1 MFLAH
6 RLALI
11 SGFKQDLRA
20 HPHLA
25 RLLWQW
31 LALGLL
37 VLAAFP
43 EARGA
48 STWLGSGLIWWFAAP
63 LAALAS
69 FHRHALTAARRGFL
83 VLAPGRRRLRG
94 PREQARRT
102 GPGAR
107 AARVRMAKVA

>member
-6 RLALI
+6 RNALVA
-11 SGFKQDLRA
+11 GFKQDLRS

-31 LALGLL
+31 LALGVL

-48 STWLGSGLIWWFAAP
+48 SAWLGSGLFWWIVAP
-63 LAALAS
+63 FAALAS
-69 FHRHALTAARRGFL
+69 FHRNALAAARRGFL

-94 PREQARRT
+94 PRLQARRVR
-102 GPGAR
+102 PIAR
-107 AARVRMAKVA
+107 SAQANLGKAA